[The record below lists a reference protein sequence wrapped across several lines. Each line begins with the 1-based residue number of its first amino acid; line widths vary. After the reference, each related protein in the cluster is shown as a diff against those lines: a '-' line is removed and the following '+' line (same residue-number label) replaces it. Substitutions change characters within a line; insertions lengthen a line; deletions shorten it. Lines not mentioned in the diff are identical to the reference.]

1 VVEQIAAPRVG
12 ARRHKGN
19 DVMKISNTLIA
30 AFGLVALAACGSR
43 ADENATANMD
53 ANMDANM
60 MVTDN
65 MGADNMGMGADANM
79 AGNGMN
85 AADGMNATENAM
97 ATDRNTNDPDTNLA
111 NGM

>member
-1 VVEQIAAPRVG
+1 
-12 ARRHKGN
+12 
-19 DVMKISNTLIA
+19 MKISTTLIA
-30 AFGLVALAACGSR
+30 ALGLASLAACGTR
-43 ADENATANMD
+43 ADDDAAANMD

-65 MGADNMGMGADANM
+65 MDMNMDANM
-79 AGNGMN
+79 AANGAMN

-97 ATDRNTNDPDTNLA
+97 AKDMNTNDPDTNLA